1 MRTLLLVAL
10 IVVSACFDEEYAFEQ
25 FQRFIKKY
33 NKQYDSVEEFMARF
47 QVFANSIRGPN
58 LLGLSYK
65 TGITKFSDMTR
76 QEFRRTY
83 LNLNFNA
90 LAGLNLQPAN
100 FVRTNDAAPDELNF
114 IEQGY
119 LQGVKDQGSCGSCF
133 AFATIANIEGLYF
146 TKYGKNKEFSE
157 QMIVDCDTLD
167 SGCNGGLMELTFEWI
182 KSNGGIMSMA
192 DYPYKGRKQSC
203 KADKTK
209 YDPDVVVTGWEK
221 LGDPDETWS
230 PVDEDEIKEY
240 LYAKGPLA
248 IALNADPLQ
257 YYSSGII
264 NLTARQCDPDGMNHA
279 VTLVGYGTDNNTPY
293 WLVRNSWGKSWGE
306 KGYFRVYRGSGV
318 CGINQYITTAILE

>member
-10 IVVSACFDEEYAFEQ
+10 LVLTTCFDEELAFKQ
-25 FQRFIKKY
+25 FQQFITKY
-33 NKQYDSVEEFMARF
+33 NKNYNSLEEFMARF
-47 QVFANSIRGPN
+47 HVFCKSLQEPY

-65 TGITKFSDMTR
+65 RGITKFSDLTP
-76 QEFRRTY
+76 QEFRKTY

-90 LAGLNLQPAN
+90 LAAMNFQPAN
-100 FVRTNDAAPDELNF
+100 FKASNGAPDELNF
-114 IEQGY
+114 IDQGY

-133 AFATIANIEGLYF
+133 AFSAIANIEGLYF
-146 TKYGKNKEFSE
+146 RKFGKNKEFSE

-182 KSNGGIMSMA
+182 KSNGGLMSMA
-192 DYPYKGRKQSC
+192 DYPYKGRKQAC
-203 KADKTK
+203 KSDKSK

-240 LYAKGPLA
+240 LYEKGPLA
-248 IALNADPLQ
+248 IAMNADPLQ

-264 NLTARQCDPDGMNHA
+264 NYTARQCDPDGMNHA
-279 VTLVGYGTDNNTPY
+279 VTLVGYGNANGTPY
-293 WLVRNSWGKSWGE
+293 WLVRNSWGKNWGE
-306 KGYFRVYRGSGV
+306 KGYFRVYRGTGV
-318 CGINQYITTAILE
+318 CGINQYITTAILA

>member
-157 QMIVDCDTLD
+157 QIIVDCDTEILD
-167 SGCNGGLMELTFEWI
+167 AMDDLWNLLLNGLNLMVVLCQWLIIHTKVENNLAKLI
-182 KSNGGIMSMA
+182 K
-192 DYPYKGRKQSC
+192 
-203 KADKTK
+203 
-209 YDPDVVVTGWEK
+209 
-221 LGDPDETWS
+221 
-230 PVDEDEIKEY
+230 
-240 LYAKGPLA
+240 
-248 IALNADPLQ
+248 LNMTLM
-257 YYSSGII
+257 
-264 NLTARQCDPDGMNHA
+264 LLLLDGKN
-279 VTLVGYGTDNNTPY
+279 
-293 WLVRNSWGKSWGE
+293 
-306 KGYFRVYRGSGV
+306 
-318 CGINQYITTAILE
+318 

>member
-264 NLTARQCDPDGMNHA
+264 DLTTRQCDPDGMNHA
-279 VTLVGYGTDNNTPY
+279 VTLVGYGVSGSTPY

-306 KGYFRVYRGSGV
+306 SGYFRVYRGKGV
-318 CGINQYITTAILE
+318 CGINQYITTAILQ